1 MFYLSLL
8 TIELFI
14 KLLWWVNMS
23 RQSNIIELEIKN
35 EVLLDIEQKLRSL
48 LVFKIRSGSKA
59 YNELDL
65 FLYEITNT
73 RKKIKDE
80 ILNFKKLIEIDIH
93 IEYRLKNHNINN
105 K

>member
-1 MFYLSLL
+1 
-8 TIELFI
+8 
-14 KLLWWVNMS
+14 MS
-23 RQSNIIELEIKN
+23 QQFNIIELEIKN

-59 YNELDL
+59 YNEIDL

-80 ILNFKKLIEIDIH
+80 LLNFKKLIEIDIH
-93 IEYRLKNHNINN
+93 IEYRLKSHNINN

>member
-14 KLLWWVNMS
+14 KLLWWVKMS
-23 RQSNIIELEIKN
+23 QQSNINELEIKN

>member
-1 MFYLSLL
+1 
-8 TIELFI
+8 
-14 KLLWWVNMS
+14 MS
-23 RQSNIIELEIKN
+23 QQSNIIELEIKN

-65 FLYEITNT
+65 FLYEIINT

-80 ILNFKKLIEIDIH
+80 ILNFEKLIEIDIH

-105 K
+105 KIVTI

>member
-14 KLLWWVNMS
+14 KLLWWVKMS
-23 RQSNIIELEIKN
+23 QQSNINELEIKN

-65 FLYEITNT
+65 FLYEIINT

-80 ILNFKKLIEIDIH
+80 ILNFEKLIEIDIH
-93 IEYRLKNHNINN
+93 IEYRLKNYNINN

>member
-14 KLLWWVNMS
+14 KLLWWVKMS
-23 RQSNIIELEIKN
+23 QQSNIIELEIKN

-65 FLYEITNT
+65 FLYEIINT

-80 ILNFKKLIEIDIH
+80 ILNFEKLIEIDIH
-93 IEYRLKNHNINN
+93 IEYRLKNYNINN